1 MKKKTIYI
9 GAGIVALCV
18 IFIIF
23 RTCAKKQHVAFET
36 GTVKIGTVRN
46 VVTATGT
53 IQPVDTVSV
62 GTQVSGVID
71 KIYVN
76 YNSHVKKGQ
85 LLAELDKKTLTTEL
99 QSAKAD
105 LEKAKADLTYQAK
118 NYQRIKI
125 LFQKGLIA
133 QTDFDSSTNTY
144 DQAKATLNSAQNAY
158 TKAKTN
164 LGYASIYSPIDGI
177 VESRSV
183 DEGQTV
189 AASFSTP
196 KLFTIAK
203 DLTQMQVYA
212 NIDEADIGQ
221 VKVGQHVTF
230 TVDAFSDLTFEG
242 EVTEIRLKPTTT
254 SNVVT
259 YSVIIKA
266 PNPDTKLM
274 PGMTAN
280 ISIITEEAKDVL
292 TMPSKAVRF
301 SPDSLMMV
309 AYFKSLPE
317 NERPKIDKIRGQ
329 KITFAEKNKL
339 KSSRIWIKRGSF
351 VHPIN
356 VELGIN
362 DETNVQILSGD
373 LKKGDEVI
381 LSMSQSASA
390 DSTKS
395 KGGSPFMP
403 SAPKHK

>member
-9 GAGIVALCV
+9 GAGIIALCV
-18 IFIIF
+18 IFIIS
-23 RTCAKKQHVAFET
+23 RSCSKKQHVSFET

-85 LLAELDKKTLTTEL
+85 LLAELDKKTLLSEL
-99 QSAKAD
+99 ASAKAALD
-105 LEKAKADLTYQAK
+105 KAKADVTYQAK
-118 NYQRIKI
+118 NYERIKI

-133 QTDFDSSTNTY
+133 QTDLDNSTNTY
-144 DQAKATLNSAQNAY
+144 DQAKATLKSAENAY
-158 TKAKTN
+158 AKAKTN
-164 LGYASIYSPIDGI
+164 LSYASIYSPIDGI
-177 VESRSV
+177 VESRLV

-230 TVDAFSDLTFEG
+230 TVDAFPDLTFNG

-317 NERPKIDKIRGQ
+317 NERPKIDKIRGK

-339 KSSRIWIKRGSF
+339 SNTRIWVKNGSF

-356 VELGIN
+356 VQLGIN
-362 DETNVQILSGD
+362 DETNVEILSGE

-403 SAPKHK
+403 SPPKHK